1 MSHAFFVLSIVR
13 SDIVVTQ
20 ASTKVKATSTMSPV
34 EELALSPSS
43 SSLTRRSS
51 NNFSFKPDAEKK
63 QPVSLDLG
71 EFAASLDAQSE
82 SQPDK
87 KETLSRKEV
96 DLINFFCKPIEFTPD
111 GISYYFKYVYN
122 HPEYVHYLPYSFSH
136 MIQFLEYGTKSG
148 QSEVFAASIV
158 KMFLQKI
165 KAVSYV
171 EAEAFAEFVPKL
183 TQAMKPYLEKKEASF
198 LNEMQ
203 VVLKEKLSSIFA
215 KYFSHFQKSPD
226 SFMNSLAEQIAKQT
240 NQSVTKQHVEIAQ
253 LKKDVL
259 RFLEMCANKLVW
271 SSKDDLQV
279 WYTCNRLAHE
289 CQLCLDQNVLCNTD
303 ALDDI
308 CWSLIHRF
316 CYFVELSSGSL
327 NKNFY
332 AQVLHDLQT
341 KPLTLVSLEEQED
354 LMTTKKSHLIMRM
367 QACKDLCGSMNFDM
381 TGMN

>member
-63 QPVSLDLG
+63 QQVSLDLG

-148 QSEVFAASIV
+148 QSEVFAA
-158 KMFLQKI
+158 L
-165 KAVSYV
+165 
-171 EAEAFAEFVPKL
+171 
-183 TQAMKPYLEKKEASF
+183 SF
-198 LNEMQ
+198 D
-203 VVLKEKLSSIFA
+203 I
-215 KYFSHFQKSPD
+215 
-226 SFMNSLAEQIAKQT
+226 
-240 NQSVTKQHVEIAQ
+240 SV
-253 LKKDVL
+253 
-259 RFLEMCANKLVW
+259 R
-271 SSKDDLQV
+271 
-279 WYTCNRLAHE
+279 
-289 CQLCLDQNVLCNTD
+289 
-303 ALDDI
+303 
-308 CWSLIHRF
+308 
-316 CYFVELSSGSL
+316 
-327 NKNFY
+327 
-332 AQVLHDLQT
+332 
-341 KPLTLVSLEEQED
+341 
-354 LMTTKKSHLIMRM
+354 
-367 QACKDLCGSMNFDM
+367 
-381 TGMN
+381 